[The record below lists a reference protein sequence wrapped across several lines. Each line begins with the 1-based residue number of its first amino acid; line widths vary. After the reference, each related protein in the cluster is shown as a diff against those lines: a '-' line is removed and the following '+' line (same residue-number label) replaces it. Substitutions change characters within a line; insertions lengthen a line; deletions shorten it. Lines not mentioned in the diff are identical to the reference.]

1 MNVTF
6 LGIGMEQLS
15 VSLLAS
21 IAESRGHKVSLA
33 FSRGLFQDRY
43 NLNVPFLAG
52 QFDDRKRLLDTIT
65 QSKPDVLACSALTST
80 YHWALEIAALAKDRI
95 PGLMV
100 VFGGVHPSSCSEQ
113 VIARKEV
120 DAICIGDGDE
130 AFPALLDAY
139 ANGEYTKPIPN
150 IFYKNGNGEQ
160 VRGAV
165 GWRAPDLS
173 ALPFFDKSLWKK
185 YINVGDLYLT
195 MTSRG
200 CPFQCSFCFNSFYRD
215 LGQSSGVPYVRSRST
230 DHVMEELTEAKK
242 RYTLRCI
249 TFEDDAFTMDKERL
263 CELLERYKNQIGVPF
278 QCMAHSR
285 LIDDEIISWLSD
297 AGCTWVEMG
306 VQSADEKY
314 KKEQIGRNERNER
327 IQYLIGK
334 FQKAGIKVKCD
345 HIFGMPGE
353 AIESQETARK
363 LYAQTTPN
371 RITTY
376 WATYLPATEMVR
388 IGLDCGELTTD
399 DARAIDA
406 GEYESLLHTGS
417 AGENKDKVVLLRNYL
432 FLFRLLPI
440 LPKAIRK
447 SATLHYI
454 KWLPAP
460 VAKMLGFW
468 IDGVWGLISGNPEH
482 RAYIRQYFRFI
493 KDWLS
498 ERSKGT

>member
-6 LGIGMEQLS
+6 VGIGMEQLS

-21 IAESRGHKVSLA
+21 IAKSRGHKVSLA

-43 NLNVPFLAG
+43 NLNMPFLAR
-52 QFDDRKRLLDTIT
+52 QFDDRKRLLDTIV
-65 QSKPDVLACSALTST
+65 QSEPDVLACSVLTST
-80 YHWALEIAALAKDRI
+80 YHWALEIAASAKEQI
-95 PGLMV
+95 PGLKV

-120 DAICIGDGDE
+120 DAICIGEGDE
-130 AFPALLDAY
+130 PFPALLDAY
-139 ANGEYTKPIPN
+139 ANDNFNDPIPN
-150 IFYKNGNGEQ
+150 IFYKNENGKQ
-160 VRGAV
+160 IRGAV

-173 ALPFFDKSLWKK
+173 GLPIFDKGLWGK

-215 LGQSSGVPYVRSRST
+215 LGRSSGVPYVRSRST

-242 RYTLRCI
+242 RYLLCCI
-249 TFEDDAFTMDKERL
+249 TFEDDAFTMDKDRL
-263 CELLERYKNQIGVPF
+263 RELLERYRSRIGVPF

-285 LIDDEIISWLSD
+285 LIDDEIISLLSN

-314 KKEQIGRNERNER
+314 KKEQIGRNEGNER
-327 IQYLIGK
+327 IQDLIGK

-353 AIESQETARK
+353 PIESQEAARK
-363 LYAQTTPN
+363 LYVQTTPN

-376 WATYLPATEMVR
+376 WATYLPATKMVR
-388 IGLDCGELTTD
+388 IGLDCGDLTDD

-406 GEYESLLHTGS
+406 GEYESLLHPDSNVEDT
-417 AGENKDKVVLLRNYL
+417 NRVTLLSNYL
-432 FLFRLLPI
+432 FLFRLLPV
-440 LPKAIRK
+440 LPIALRK
-447 SATLHYI
+447 SIKLRHI
-454 KWLPAP
+454 KWMPQTMAG
-460 VAKMLGFW
+460 MLGFW
-468 IDGVWGLISGNPEH
+468 IDCIWGLVSGNPEH
-482 RAYIRQYFRFI
+482 WAYIRQYFRFM
-493 KDWLS
+493 KDWLLDKS
-498 ERSKGT
+498 RGI